1 MIWDVGAGSEEMGN
15 YNNFAAMLKY
25 ILLGFTIYFAY
36 RFLFDFLIPVVRTT
50 RQVKKQFDAVKEQQ
64 QGFQQNQGS
73 ARPESANSKAPKPP
87 ADDYIEFEEI
97 R

>member
-1 MIWDVGAGSEEMGN
+1 MGAGSEEMGN

-50 RQVKKQFDAVKEQQ
+50 RQVKKQFDAVREQQ
-64 QGFQQNQGS
+64 QGFHQQTQSKQQKQASPQNQKPGS
-73 ARPESANSKAPKPP
+73 
-87 ADDYIEFEEI
+87 DDYIEFEEI